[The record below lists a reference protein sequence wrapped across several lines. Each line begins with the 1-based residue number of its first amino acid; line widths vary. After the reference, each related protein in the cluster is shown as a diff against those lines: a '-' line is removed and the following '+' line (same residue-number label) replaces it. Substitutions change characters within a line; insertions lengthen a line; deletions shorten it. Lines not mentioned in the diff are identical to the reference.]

1 MKKHLLFFVAILCV
15 AMINTSCSTK
25 EEPPVTPDDSSIIYE
40 EPENQAVRFEIEE
53 NDIEA
58 LEGDGSLTAI
68 NITEYGKA
76 VIEVTTDDGV
86 TFATYDVE
94 FSVSEYTVT
103 DGNGKEAGKVQYS
116 QTPFTRAIESGYLM
130 VNLKVT
136 SKGKTYT
143 FITTEPGVLVKKI
156 TPDDT
161 STRTRNIAR
170 TWKVPSMN
178 LVLEGD
184 VNVSKLERSGNLQ
197 VFADEAQYAG
207 ADLSEGDYRA
217 LCKSI
222 KSITLDRN
230 GLFAIEYDNN
240 TTDVCLWEWADQE
253 KNVFSLTKIEHT
265 EFGNKFIPDGSEIT
279 VNFTTTSTAFTL
291 QTNISDSKDY
301 TATLT
306 FVLVED
312 K

>member
-1 MKKHLLFFVAILCV
+1 MKKHLLFLVAILCV
-15 AMINTSCSTK
+15 VMINTSCSTK
-25 EEPPVTPDDSSIIYE
+25 EVPPVTPDDSSIIYE
-40 EPENQAVRFEIEE
+40 EPENSGVRFEIEE

-68 NITEYGKA
+68 NVTEYGKA

-94 FSVSEYTVT
+94 FNASVYTVT
-103 DGNGKEAGKVQYS
+103 DGNGNEAGKIQYTS
-116 QTPFTRAIESGYLM
+116 SRATEIGYLM

-136 SKGKTYT
+136 AKGKTYT
-143 FITTEPGVLVKKI
+143 FITTEPVRVRKI
-156 TPDDT
+156 TSDDT
-161 STRTRNIAR
+161 STRTRNVAR

-184 VNVSKLERSGNLQ
+184 VNVSKLERSGNLK

-207 ADLSEGDYRA
+207 ADLSEKDYQA
-217 LCKSI
+217 LCKAI
-222 KSITLDRN
+222 KSVTLDRN
-230 GLFAIEYDNN
+230 GLFVIEYDNN
-240 TTDVCLWEWADQE
+240 TADVCLWKWADE
-253 KNVFSLTKIEHT
+253 KENVFSLTKIEHT
-265 EFGNKFIPDGSEIT
+265 EFGNKFIPDGSKIT

-291 QTNISDSKDY
+291 KTNISDSKSY

>member
-1 MKKHLLFFVAILCV
+1 MKKHLLFLVAIPCV

-25 EEPPVTPDDSSIIYE
+25 EVPPVTPDDSSIIYE
-40 EPENQAVRFEIEE
+40 EPENSAVRFEIEE

-94 FSVSEYTVT
+94 FSTSEYTVT
-103 DGNGKEAGKVQYS
+103 DGNGKEAGKIQYS
-116 QTPFTRAIESGYLM
+116 HTRATEYGYLM
-130 VNLKVT
+130 VRLTVT

-143 FITTEPGVLVKKI
+143 FITTEPVRVKKI

-240 TTDVCLWEWADQE
+240 TTDVCLWEWADGE